1 MKWNDAKQIINSDPE
16 VVKELEN
23 NSIEYQVVREIIKA
37 RYELN
42 LTQEQL
48 AKLVG
53 TKQSNISRLE
63 SGEYNPTI
71 EFLSKVAQAMGKTLR
86 SLSIITLNFC
96 LTMVF
101 SATDGLARIPHGHVS
116 FCFSPI
122 EAL

>member
-1 MKWNDAKQIINSDPE
+1 MKWDDAKSIINSDPE
-16 VVKELEN
+16 VVKELDN

-48 AKLVG
+48 AKLAG

-71 EFLSKVAQAMGKTLR
+71 EFLSKVAQAMGKTLEIR
-86 SLSIITLNFC
+86 LQ
-96 LTMVF
+96 
-101 SATDGLARIPHGHVS
+101 
-116 FCFSPI
+116 
-122 EAL
+122 